1 MPSKPATDDASLAA
15 LASAGDMEAFEEL
28 VVRFTPKVFGL
39 CFSILGNR
47 ADAEDASQESF
58 LKAYRAIATYRD
70 QASFSTW
77 LYRITTNACI
87 DLVRQRRRHPM
98 VSIDAQNEE
107 EDGSVGFQLADDA
120 PLQDE
125 VVADRWSA
133 GKVRACIDRLPEGF
147 RQVIRLRDIEGLSYK
162 EIAALLQVR
171 EGTVKSRIA
180 RARIALLAILRTM
193 EPLY

>member
-1 MPSKPATDDASLAA
+1 MPSKPAMDDASLAA

-58 LKAYRAIATYRD
+58 IKAYRAIATYRD

-77 LYRITTNACI
+77 LYRITNNACI
-87 DLVRQRRRHPM
+87 DLVRQRNRHPM

-107 EDGSVGFQLADDA
+107 EDGSVGFQLADDG

-125 VVADRWSA
+125 IVADRWSA
-133 GKVRACIDRLPEGF
+133 GKVRACIDRLPRGF
-147 RQVIRLRDIEGLSYK
+147 REVIQLRDIEGLSYK
-162 EIAALLQVR
+162 EIANLLKVR

-180 RARIALLAILRTM
+180 RARIALLSILRKM